1 MGRNVHD
8 LRRDGLS
15 EIHVRRKFVKYLGKC
30 FRRMIKET
38 RAIYANI
45 KYTTC

>member
-15 EIHVRRKFVKYLGKC
+15 EIRRKFVRYPRKY
-30 FRRMIKET
+30 FRRMKKET
-38 RAIYANI
+38 RAIYVNI